1 MKILIADDH
10 AIVREGL
17 KHILLKLPDDLLIE
31 ETSNGNE
38 ALAFI
43 EWEDYDFVI
52 LDISLPGMSGLE
64 ILKKLKIQNN
74 KTPILILSMHPE
86 EQFAIRALKSGAMGY
101 VTKDRAGE
109 DLLEAIMK
117 ISRGR
122 KYVSPELAEYLAS
135 SLNVRSEDVPH
146 QKLSERE
153 FEIMVLLA
161 KGISAKEIA
170 EALFISEKT
179 VGTHR
184 FRIMEK
190 MGMKKNTDLTFYAIN
205 HKLIDLF

>member
-43 EWEDYDFVI
+43 EREDYDFVI

-161 KGISAKEIA
+161 KGISAKAIA
-170 EALFISEKT
+170 KALFISEKT

>member
-10 AIVREGL
+10 AVVREGL

-31 ETSNGNE
+31 ETSNGDD

-43 EWEDYDFVI
+43 ERENYDFVI

-86 EQFAIRALKSGAMGY
+86 EQFAIRAFKSGAMGY

-135 SLNVRSEDVPH
+135 NLDSMVENMLHE
-146 QKLSERE
+146 KLSERE
-153 FEIMVLLA
+153 YQVMLLLA
-161 KGISAKEIA
+161 KGRSARDIA
-170 EALFISEKT
+170 GELFISEKT

-205 HKLIDLF
+205 HKLIDQF

>member
-43 EWEDYDFVI
+43 EREDYDFVI

-190 MGMKKNTDLTFYAIN
+190 MGMKKNADLTFYAIN